1 MNISCNYCIKFAM
14 VLIYMYDVASR
25 FIIHKMHST
34 YFFYVSMKD
43 LTVFFNCGS
52 YFVPEG
58 KNQVLVLNADKQ
70 FEVPFKIDVSL
81 TNINAVGKCL
91 QYILITVGTVS

>member
-1 MNISCNYCIKFAM
+1 MT
-14 VLIYMYDVASR
+14 LPVALL
-25 FIIHKMHST
+25 FTNAFYI
-34 YFFYVSMKD
+34 FLYVSIKD

-52 YFVPEG
+52 YLVPEG

-81 TNINAVGKCL
+81 IDINALGKCL

>member
-1 MNISCNYCIKFAM
+1 
-14 VLIYMYDVASR
+14 
-25 FIIHKMHST
+25 
-34 YFFYVSMKD
+34 MKD

-70 FEVPFKIDVSL
+70 FAVPFKVDVSFI
-81 TNINAVGKCL
+81 NINAVGKCL
-91 QYILITVGTVS
+91 QYILITVSTAS